1 MFEYNYKFGE
11 TVDVQK
17 EFGVTKI
24 SDNKYVGVK
33 PLIKPS
39 PQSRGAFGGNLVGQ
53 ALLVAIRSCPEGF
66 RLIHYIL
73 ISSVLLMWRPQWN
86 GKLKLFLMG
95 NHLATELLRGSKK
108 VLWCI
113 WQIFL

>member
-53 ALLVAIRSCPEGF
+53 A
-66 RLIHYIL
+66 H
-73 ISSVLLMWRPQWN
+73 
-86 GKLKLFLMG
+86 
-95 NHLATELLRGSKK
+95 
-108 VLWCI
+108 
-113 WQIFL
+113 